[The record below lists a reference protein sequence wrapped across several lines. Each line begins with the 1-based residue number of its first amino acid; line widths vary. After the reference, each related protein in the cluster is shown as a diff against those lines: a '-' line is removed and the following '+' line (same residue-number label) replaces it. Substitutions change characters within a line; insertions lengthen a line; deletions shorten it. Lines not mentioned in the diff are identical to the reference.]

1 MKRYYIYSEASYG
14 NTYLEIY
21 AGPDKKFKKKENMIK
36 VQGENLWYTKDFG
49 KTWEKVELNG
59 PDAETELIPEKKED
73 LLLPESPID
82 VASMIINT
90 TVTFEPPK
98 DDLVLSPLL
107 EPKPCEIP
115 KYDILQLEEIAK
127 HLLLYCET
135 QRKGCGDGSNP

>member
-1 MKRYYIYSEASYG
+1 MKDHNACNNEE
-14 NTYLEIY
+14 NF
-21 AGPDKKFKKKENMIK
+21 PDGTVKA
-36 VQGENLWYTKDFG
+36 QDG
-49 KTWEKVELNG
+49 KCFLMVNG
-59 PDAETELIPEKKED
+59 KWKQMTGTVNVN
-73 LLLPESPID
+73 LPESPID
-82 VASMIINT
+82 VASMLINT